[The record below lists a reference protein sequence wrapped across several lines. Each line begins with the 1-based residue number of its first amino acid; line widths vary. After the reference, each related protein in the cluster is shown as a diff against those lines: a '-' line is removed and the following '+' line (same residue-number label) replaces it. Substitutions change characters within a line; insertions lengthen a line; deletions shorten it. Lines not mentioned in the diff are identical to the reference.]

1 MLGLYTVSEQSVLN
15 TFLPNLKEMET
26 SDSTINL

>member
-1 MLGLYTVSEQSVLN
+1 MLGLDIVSEQSVLN
-15 TFLPNLKEMET
+15 TFLPNLKEIET